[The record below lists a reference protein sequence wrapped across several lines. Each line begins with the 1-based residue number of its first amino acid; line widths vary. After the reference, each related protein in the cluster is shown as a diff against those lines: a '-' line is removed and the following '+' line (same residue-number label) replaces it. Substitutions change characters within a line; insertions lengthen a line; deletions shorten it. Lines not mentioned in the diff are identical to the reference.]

1 MVTKVWKPWLV
12 PGATGRVF
20 PPAAIGRRPGVSARW
35 LARRWRAAL
44 ARQHNRRPNSF
55 GLREIKR

>member
-12 PGATGRVF
+12 PAPRDGF
-20 PPAAIGRRPGVSARW
+20 SRPGAPPQCVSA
-35 LARRWRAAL
+35 LPCARRWRAPL
-44 ARQHNRRPNSF
+44 ARQHNLRPNSI